1 LCVYISDDKII
12 IRIRIPKRVKLSI
25 DKAKINIDIE
35 VNNYLEAK
43 TKSIELYSLLPQI
56 FKRAKKRKVLINSTK
71 IVKED
76 RYR

>member
-1 LCVYISDDKII
+1 M
-12 IRIRIPKRVKLSI
+12 